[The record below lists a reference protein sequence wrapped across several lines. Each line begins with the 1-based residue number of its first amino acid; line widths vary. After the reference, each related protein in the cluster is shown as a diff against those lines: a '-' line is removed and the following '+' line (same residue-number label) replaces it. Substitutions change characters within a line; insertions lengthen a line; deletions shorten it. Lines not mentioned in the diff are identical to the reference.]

1 MRARR
6 DLLTGDGRSLASETM
21 TDATDEDL
29 MMRIGNGDRVAF
41 GELVRRHLSKA
52 VAVAQRVTG
61 SRGDAEEIAQEAF
74 LRVWTKAPTWR
85 SPKGRSAE
93 GEFRGARFTTWL
105 YRVVVNL
112 GIDRKRRPAMSALE
126 AAGDPAD
133 PADSALHAME
143 KAQLSARVAAA
154 VATLPER
161 QRAALT
167 LCFYEGL
174 SNREAADILAL
185 TPGAV
190 ESLLVRARR
199 SLRDA
204 LADAAV
210 DFLEVS
216 P

>member
-1 MRARR
+1 M
-6 DLLTGDGRSLASETM
+6 ASETM

-41 GELVRRHLSKA
+41 GELVRRHLNKA

-74 LRVWTKAPTWR
+74 LRVWTKAATWR
-85 SPKGRSAE
+85 TPEGRSAE
-93 GEFRGARFTTWL
+93 GEVRGARFTTWL

-126 AAGDPAD
+126 AAGDPVD
-133 PADSALHAME
+133 PAESALHTME
-143 KAQLSARVAAA
+143 KAQLSGRVAAA
-154 VATLPER
+154 VAALPER
-161 QRAALT
+161 QRAALA

-204 LADAAV
+204 LAGAAAE
-210 DFLEVS
+210 FLEVS

>member
-1 MRARR
+1 
-6 DLLTGDGRSLASETM
+6 M

-29 MMRIGNGDRVAF
+29 MMRIGNGDRAAF

-85 SPKGRSAE
+85 SAEGRSPEGRSAE

-133 PADSALHAME
+133 PADSALHSLE

-204 LADAAV
+204 LSGVAAE
-210 DFLEVS
+210 FLEVS

>member
-1 MRARR
+1 
-6 DLLTGDGRSLASETM
+6 LAIETM
-21 TDATDEDL
+21 TDATDEEL
-29 MMRIGNGDRVAF
+29 MMRVGNGDRVAF
-41 GELVRRHLSKA
+41 GDLVHRHLDRA

-61 SRGDAEEIAQEAF
+61 SRGDAEEVAQEAF
-74 LRVWTKAPTWR
+74 LRVWTKAPQWR
-85 SPKGRSAE
+85 AAD

-112 GIDRKRRPAMSALE
+112 GIDRRRRPTASPLE

-133 PADSALHAME
+133 PADSALQSLE
-143 KAQLSARVAAA
+143 KAQLSAQVAAA
-154 VATLPER
+154 VATLPDR

-174 SNREAADILAL
+174 SNREAAEILDL
-185 TPGAV
+185 TPGAI

-199 SLRDA
+199 SLRQA
-204 LADAAV
+204 LSGVAAE
-210 DFLEVS
+210 FLEVS

>member
-1 MRARR
+1 
-6 DLLTGDGRSLASETM
+6 
-21 TDATDEDL
+21 
-29 MMRIGNGDRVAF
+29 MMRVGNGDRVAF
-41 GELVRRHLSKA
+41 GDLVHRHLDRA

-61 SRGDAEEIAQEAF
+61 SRGDAEEVAQEAF
-74 LRVWTKAPTWR
+74 LRVWTKAPQWR
-85 SPKGRSAE
+85 AAD

-112 GIDRKRRPAMSALE
+112 GIDRRRRPTASPLE

-133 PADSALHAME
+133 PADSALQSLE
-143 KAQLSARVAAA
+143 KAQLSAQVAAA
-154 VATLPER
+154 VATLPDR

-174 SNREAADILAL
+174 SNREAAEILDL
-185 TPGAV
+185 TPGAI

-199 SLRDA
+199 SLRQA
-204 LADAAV
+204 LSGVAAE
-210 DFLEVS
+210 FLEVS

>member
-1 MRARR
+1 
-6 DLLTGDGRSLASETM
+6 LAIETM
-21 TDATDEDL
+21 TDATDEEL
-29 MMRIGNGDRVAF
+29 MMRVGNGDRVAF
-41 GELVRRHLSKA
+41 GDLVRRHLDRA

-61 SRGDAEEIAQEAF
+61 SRGDAEEVAQEAF
-74 LRVWTKAPTWR
+74 LRVWTKAPQWR
-85 SPKGRSAE
+85 AAD

-112 GIDRKRRPAMSALE
+112 GIDRRRRPTASPLE

-133 PADSALHAME
+133 PADSALQSLE
-143 KAQLSARVAAA
+143 KAQLSAQVAAA
-154 VATLPER
+154 VATLPDR

-174 SNREAADILAL
+174 SNREAAEILDL
-185 TPGAV
+185 TPGAI

-199 SLRDA
+199 SLRQA
-204 LADAAV
+204 LSGVAAE
-210 DFLEVS
+210 FLEVS

>member
-1 MRARR
+1 
-6 DLLTGDGRSLASETM
+6 M

-41 GELVRRHLSKA
+41 GELVRRHLNRA
-52 VAVAQRVTG
+52 VAIGQRVTG

-74 LRVWTKAPTWR
+74 LRVWTKAATWR
-85 SPKGRSAE
+85 SEGRSAE

-133 PADSALHAME
+133 PAESALRTME

-154 VATLPER
+154 VATLPEC

-167 LCFYEGL
+167 LCFYEGF
-174 SNREAADILAL
+174 SNREVADILAL
-185 TPGAV
+185 TPN
-190 ESLLVRARR
+190 
-199 SLRDA
+199 
-204 LADAAV
+204 
-210 DFLEVS
+210 
-216 P
+216 

>member
-1 MRARR
+1 
-6 DLLTGDGRSLASETM
+6 
-21 TDATDEDL
+21 
-29 MMRIGNGDRVAF
+29 MRIGNGDRVAF
-41 GELVRRHLSKA
+41 GELVRRHLDRA

-74 LRVWTKAPTWR
+74 LRVWTKAPRWR
-85 SPKGRSAE
+85 AAD
-93 GEFRGARFTTWL
+93 GEFRAAHFTTWL

-112 GIDRKRRPAMSALE
+112 GIDRRRRPVLSALE

-133 PADSALHAME
+133 PAESALHTME
-143 KAQLSARVAAA
+143 KAQLANRVAAA
-154 VATLPER
+154 VATLPDR
-161 QRAALT
+161 QRAALA

-185 TPGAV
+185 SPGAV

-199 SLRDA
+199 TLREA
-204 LADAAV
+204 LAGVAV
-210 DFLEVS
+210 EFLEVS

>member
-1 MRARR
+1 
-6 DLLTGDGRSLASETM
+6 M

-29 MMRIGNGDRVAF
+29 MIRIGNGDRVAF
-41 GELVRRHLSKA
+41 GELVRRHLGRA

-74 LRVWTKAPTWR
+74 LRVWTKAPHW
-85 SPKGRSAE
+85 RSAE
-93 GEFRGARFTTWL
+93 GDFPAARFSTWL
-105 YRVVVNL
+105 HRVVVNL
-112 GIDRKRRPAMSALE
+112 GIDRKRRPTMSALD

-133 PADSALHAME
+133 PADSALRSLE
-143 KAQLSARVAAA
+143 KAQLSRRVAAA

-161 QRAALT
+161 QRAALA

-185 TPGAV
+185 SPGAI

-199 SLRDA
+199 SLREA
-204 LADAAV
+204 LAGVAAE
-210 DFLEVS
+210 FLEVS